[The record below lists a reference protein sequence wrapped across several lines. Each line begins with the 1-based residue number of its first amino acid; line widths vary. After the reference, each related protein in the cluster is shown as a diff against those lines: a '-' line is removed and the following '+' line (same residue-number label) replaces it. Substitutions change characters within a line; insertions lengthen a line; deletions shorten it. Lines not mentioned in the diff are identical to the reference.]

1 MTTRTRKTSGL
12 RGRPML
18 QIKLLAT
25 GVITTLMIFGASLV
39 FASQP
44 GDDGSRSGGP
54 AIGGG
59 LGHALK
65 K

>member
-1 MTTRTRKTSGL
+1 MRR
-12 RGRPML
+12 M
-18 QIKLLAT
+18 KLLAT
-25 GVITTLMIFGASLV
+25 GAIATLMILGASLV

-44 GDDGSRSGGP
+44 GEDASRSGGP

-65 K
+65 R